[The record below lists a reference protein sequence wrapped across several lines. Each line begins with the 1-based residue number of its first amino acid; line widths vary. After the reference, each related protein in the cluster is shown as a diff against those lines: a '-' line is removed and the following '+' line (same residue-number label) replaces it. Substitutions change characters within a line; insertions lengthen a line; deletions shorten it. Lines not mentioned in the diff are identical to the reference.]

1 MADPQDSDSAILRG
15 ERAILQAL
23 ARCHPM
29 RLTLSQIGRLA
40 GQSLKSSTF
49 KQYVRNVLRRGL
61 IEKSDHEYSLTPAGM
76 SAADFVPQA
85 PQTYHEKLEMWRSAL
100 LAGERAIFDYVLQCR
115 PEYVH
120 VDTISATT
128 GQSLKSSSFKQ
139 YLRNLK
145 RNGLFDSDGDHVRI
159 SQTLFTDR

>member
-1 MADPQDSDSAILRG
+1 
-15 ERAILQAL
+15 
-23 ARCHPM
+23 M

-40 GQSLKSSTF
+40 GQSLKSSSF

-61 IEKSDHEYSLTPAGM
+61 IEESDDEYSLTQAGM
-76 SAADFVPQA
+76 AAADFVPQS
-85 PQTYHEKLEMWRSAL
+85 PQTYQEKLEMWRSAL

-115 PEYVH
+115 PEWVH
-120 VDTISATT
+120 VDTISAAT